1 MSCPRRRGATRI
13 LRAVLVVAGAV
24 LLVRRFGPR
33 LRQRCV
39 EQCEHMMEGMP
50 DSFPPKRMMN
60 ELEAIRVQNARII
73 ELLEED
79 QEPGRGT

>member
-1 MSCPRRRGATRI
+1 
-13 LRAVLVVAGAV
+13 
-24 LLVRRFGPR
+24 
-33 LRQRCV
+33 
-39 EQCEHMMEGMP
+39 MEGMP